1 MKHMQTFGFVPSRAV
16 PCRSFSGWEAAA
28 AELFLVIHLLLL
40 WCSGHTVRYGDARSE
55 NSPGCEGMLEVV
67 LTWAV
72 SAWMKAHS

>member
-40 WCSGHTVRYGDARSE
+40 WCSATRCGMEMRDLRTHLVVRVCWRWCSHE
-55 NSPGCEGMLEVV
+55 QLVPE
-67 LTWAV
+67 
-72 SAWMKAHS
+72 